1 MLIAVELAT
10 LHYMAP
16 KETGDKPDQ
25 LNFWYNFHH
34 GRIIFVLQNRNL
46 KATCTYVQCTCTV
59 HARPG

>member
-1 MLIAVELAT
+1 MLIAVVT

-34 GRIIFVLQNRNL
+34 GRIISFSRIEI
-46 KATCTYVQCTCTV
+46 
-59 HARPG
+59 